1 MLFQVFPFSLL
12 LQFIFDL
19 EGHEWE
25 GTSSN
30 FTKFGKFNLIF
41 LTVKIKAFLLAIS
54 YFRVAILKCTLQ
66 SFETSYTKL

>member
-1 MLFQVFPFSLL
+1 MMLQVIPFSLL
-12 LQFIFDL
+12 FQFMFAL

-30 FTKFGKFNLIF
+30 FTKFGKFNLTF

-54 YFRVAILKCTLQ
+54 YF
-66 SFETSYTKL
+66 